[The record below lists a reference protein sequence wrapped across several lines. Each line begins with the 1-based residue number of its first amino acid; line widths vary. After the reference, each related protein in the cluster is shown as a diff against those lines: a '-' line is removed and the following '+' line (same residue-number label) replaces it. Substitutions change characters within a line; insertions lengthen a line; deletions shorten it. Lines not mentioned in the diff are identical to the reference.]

1 MLSLKN
7 LLINTTHSYNVVIN
21 RNIINMLDSHIKSIC
36 NAKKITIITDS
47 NVAPLY
53 LDKLLYCLENSDYEV
68 NKIIIPAGESSK
80 NISVLEKI
88 YLELSKSYISKSDL
102 LISLGGGVVTD
113 LCGFVASTY
122 LRGIKC
128 IHIPTSLIAQVDAAI
143 GGKTAVNLSTGKNLV
158 GSFYQPSSVL
168 IDPEFLSTLPTSE
181 LSSGMAEVIKYAL
194 IKNKD
199 LFDKIY
205 AYSGN
210 ILNNK
215 FIDDVIFE
223 CVKIKK
229 ELVERDEFDGK
240 ERMLLNFGHTIGHA
254 IEKYFNYSK
263 YSHGQAVSLG
273 MLEIIKLGTKIKITN
288 PACLKKALN
297 ILQKYNLP
305 TELNVPLNELF
316 DLILLDKKNIDGKL
330 NLVFIKDIGSSCV
343 KSFYKNEIKN
353 LFWR

>member
-1 MLSLKN
+1 MKN
-7 LLINTTHSYNVVIN
+7 LLINASHSYNVVIN
-21 RNIINMLDSHIKSIC
+21 RNIITMLYPHIKSIC
-36 NAKKITIITDS
+36 NAKKVTIITDS
-47 NVAPLY
+47 NVALLY
-53 LDKLLYCLENSDYEV
+53 LDKVLHCLENSDYEV

-80 NISVLEKI
+80 NISVLENI

-168 IDPEFLSTLPTSE
+168 IDPELLATLPASE
-181 LSSGMAEVIKYAL
+181 ISSGMAEVIKYAL
-194 IKNKD
+194 IKNKT
-199 LFDKIY
+199 LFDKLY
-205 AYSGN
+205 DYSGN
-210 ILNNK
+210 VLSNK

-254 IEKYFNYSK
+254 VEKYFNYSK

-273 MLEIIKLGTKIKITN
+273 MLEIIKMK
-288 PACLKKALN
+288 
-297 ILQKYNLP
+297 
-305 TELNVPLNELF
+305 
-316 DLILLDKKNIDGKL
+316 
-330 NLVFIKDIGSSCV
+330 
-343 KSFYKNEIKN
+343 
-353 LFWR
+353 